1 MTREDRL
8 IRQMTHNSSRFYI
21 WIVFLAA
28 AVALG
33 MIAYIIQYQK
43 GLIVTGL
50 RDQTSWGIYI
60 STFVFWVGVSKGGTM
75 ISAILRVTNAEWRTP
90 MTRLSEAITVL
101 ALLVG
106 APMIVADLGRP
117 DRIFN
122 LIRYGRIQSPLIWD
136 FISVNTYLTACVIYF
151 YLPLIPDLA
160 ILSQDP
166 RLATW
171 RRRLYRVL
179 SLRWKN
185 TPEQHALLERA
196 IHVMAIIVIPLA
208 VSVHTVV
215 SWIFAMTLRPGW
227 NSTIYGPYFVV
238 GAIYS
243 GAAAVIVCMW
253 ALRRTWHLE
262 EYIQPEHFRKIGK
275 LLLACTLVYFYFN
288 VNEYLTV
295 GYKLEGFERDL
306 MESLFFGRFAP
317 IFWSVQIIGVVAP
330 ILVLMLFLLVKPL
343 HRYSVSA
350 VGTASLLIVI
360 GAWAKRF
367 LIVVPTLQTPFLP
380 AQHIPAE
387 WTHYSPTWVEWAIVG
402 GALAA
407 FLLAYSLIAKLFPI
421 VSLWETREHTVVLK
435 PATEPKPRS
444 VFSGVHA
451 GPTIVVIGGLFLFV
465 TGRALAV
472 EKPKTPPAAT
482 AVTITYEI
490 ESPPEPVGGTDQ
502 QIPPGVSASLGSPA
516 GLESTLQNPFSRRA
530 REVKKPIPAVVIKA
544 KLADLA
550 GNPVAFK
557 PVAFSVKT
565 FFGTLSLG
573 SRPTGA
579 DGIAKLKI
587 TDRRLGKYS
596 VQASF
601 AGDEQAAASVVSAEI
616 INGERPAPALPGEG
630 VLITPYPTVAISF
643 PFALFFGI
651 MWVVFTY
658 VAYTVWRVRRAGHAL
673 TDDVRSP
680 YLGAPDEQLP
690 WEAEPDGT

>member
-1 MTREDRL
+1 MTTREDKL
-8 IRQMTHNSSRFYI
+8 IRQMTESSWRFYL
-21 WIVFLAA
+21 WIAFLAA
-28 AVALG
+28 SVVLGAVA
-33 MIAYIIQYQK
+33 YVIQLKK

-50 RDQTSWGIYI
+50 RDQVSWGIYI

-117 DRIFN
+117 DRIIN

-136 FISVNTYLTACVIYF
+136 FISVMTYLTACIIYF
-151 YLPLIPDLA
+151 YLPLIPDVA
-160 ILSQDP
+160 ILSQDS
-166 RLATW
+166 RLANW
-171 RRRLYRVL
+171 RRRLYGFL

-185 TPEQHALLERA
+185 TPEQHVLLERA

-262 EYIQPEHFRKIGK
+262 EYLQPEHFRKIGK
-275 LLLACTLVYFYFN
+275 LLLACTLVYLYFN

-317 IFWSVQIIGVVAP
+317 IFWSVQIVGVVLP
-330 ILVLMLFLLVKPL
+330 ILLLMLFLLVKRL
-343 HRYSVSA
+343 HRYSVTA

-380 AQHIPAE
+380 AQHIPAA
-387 WTHYSPTWVEWAIVG
+387 WTHYSPTWIEWSIVA

-421 VSLWETREHTVVLK
+421 VSLWETREHLPVTK
-435 PATEPKPRS
+435 PATEPKVQPS
-444 VFSGVHA
+444 FA
-451 GPTIVVIGGLFLFV
+451 GARAGITVAAIAGLLLFGS
-465 TGRALAV
+465 GRASGA
-472 EKPKTPPAAT
+472 EKPKAPPQPT
-482 AVTITYEI
+482 TLNVTYELVELTS
-490 ESPPEPVGGTDQ
+490 ESEP
-502 QIPPGVSASLGSPA
+502 SGSNPA
-516 GLESTLQNPFSRRA
+516 GLESTLQNPFSHRQRPPK
-530 REVKKPIPAVVIKA
+530 EKVPAVLIKA
-544 KLADLA
+544 KLTDAT

-565 FFGTLSLG
+565 FFGTLSFG

-579 DGIAKLKI
+579 DGIANLKI
-587 TDRRLGKYS
+587 TDRRYGTYT

-601 AGDEQAAASVVSAEI
+601 AGDEQGAPSTGSSEVA
-616 INGERPAPALPGEG
+616 NTPRPEPALPGEG
-630 VLITPYPTVAISF
+630 VLITPYPTFAISF
-643 PFALFFGI
+643 PFALFFGT
-651 MWVVFTY
+651 MWIVFTY
-658 VAYTVWRVRRAGHAL
+658 VAYTVWRVRRAGSGGLRNDVHASYIR
-673 TDDVRSP
+673 TSDSAQT
-680 YLGAPDEQLP
+680 LGANSN
-690 WEAEPDGT
+690 GI

>member
-1 MTREDRL
+1 MSVREDKL
-8 IRQMTHNSSRFYI
+8 IRQMTETSWRFYA
-21 WIVFLAA
+21 WIGFLAA

-33 MIAYIIQYQK
+33 TVAYAIQLK
-43 GLIVTGL
+43 EGLIVTGL
-50 RDQTSWGIYI
+50 RDQVSWGIYI

-117 DRIFN
+117 DRMLN

-136 FISVNTYLTACVIYF
+136 FISVITYLTACIIYF
-151 YLPLIPDLA
+151 YLPLIPDVA
-160 ILSQDP
+160 ILSEDL
-166 RLATW
+166 RLTSW
-171 RRRLYRVL
+171 RRRLYRFL

-196 IHVMAIIVIPLA
+196 IHAMAIIVIPLA

-275 LLLACTLVYFYFN
+275 LLLACTLVYLYFN

-306 MESLFFGRFAP
+306 VESLFFGRFAP
-317 IFWSVQIIGVVAP
+317 IFWTVQIVGVVAP
-330 ILVLMLFLLVKPL
+330 ILVLMLFLLVKRL
-343 HRYSVSA
+343 HPYSVGA
-350 VGTASLLIVI
+350 VGTASLLIVV

-380 AQHIPAE
+380 AQHIPAA

-402 GALAA
+402 GALAG
-407 FLLAYSLIAKLFPI
+407 FLLAYSLLAKVFPI
-421 VSLWETREHTVVLK
+421 VSLWETRGHTAAIEPAAEAGPHRVLAGAHAGVTVVVTAALMLF
-435 PATEPKPRS
+435 ATGRS
-444 VFSGVHA
+444 VA
-451 GPTIVVIGGLFLFV
+451 AT
-465 TGRALAV
+465 
-472 EKPKTPPAAT
+472 KPKAAPQAT
-482 AVTITYEI
+482 TLSITYELA
-490 ESPPEPVGGTDQ
+490 EPTAEPVSAGGN
-502 QIPPGVSASLGSPA
+502 PA
-516 GLESTLQNPFSRRA
+516 GLESTLQNPFTHRQHA
-530 REVKKPIPAVVIKA
+530 AKEPVPPVLIKA
-544 KLADLA
+544 KLADVA

-587 TDRRLGKYS
+587 TDRRFGTYTL
-596 VQASF
+596 QASF
-601 AGDEQAAASVVSAEI
+601 VGDDQAAASTASAEI
-616 INGERPAPALPGEG
+616 TNTPRPEPALPGEG
-630 VLITPYPTVAISF
+630 VLITPYPTFGISF
-643 PFALFFGI
+643 PFALFFGT
-651 MWVVFTY
+651 MWVVFGY
-658 VAYTVWRVRRAGHAL
+658 VSYTVWRVRRAGSHI
-673 TDDVRSP
+673 
-680 YLGAPDEQLP
+680 
-690 WEAEPDGT
+690 